1 MNIKKIFYAILG
13 CLSLALGAVGTILPI
28 LPTVPFL
35 MLAAFCFVRSSEKLN
50 LWFCGTQLYKN
61 NLESFIQGKGMTKKT
76 KLRIIGTVTIL
87 MAFGFLMM
95 KRTPIGRLILFCVWL
110 FHLIYFVFG
119 IKTLEETDIE

>member
-13 CLSLALGAVGTILPI
+13 CLSLALGTVGTILPI

-35 MLAAFCFVRSSEKLN
+35 MLAAFCFVRSSEKLH
-50 LWFCGTQLYKN
+50 LWFCGTKLYKN
-61 NLESFIQGKGMTKKT
+61 NLESFVQGKGMTRKT

-110 FHLIYFVFG
+110 FHLIYFIWG
-119 IKTLEETDIE
+119 IKTLEETDVS

>member
-50 LWFCGTQLYKN
+50 LWFCGTQLYKK

-76 KLRIIGTVTIL
+76 KLRIIGTVTLL
-87 MAFGFLMM
+87 MAFGFFMM

-110 FHLIYFVFG
+110 FHLIYFVWG

>member
-13 CLSLALGAVGTILPI
+13 CLSLALGAVGTLLPI

>member
-35 MLAAFCFVRSSEKLN
+35 MLAAFCFVRSSEKLH

-61 NLESFIQGKGMTKKT
+61 NLESFIQGKGMTRKT
-76 KLRIIGTVTIL
+76 KLRIIGTVTLL

-110 FHLIYFVFG
+110 FHLIYFIWG
-119 IKTLEETDIE
+119 IKTLEKTDIE